1 MEATALNVRVT
12 SPMAVIVTVQ
22 RSEGAPQYVNIEQ
35 FRARATT
42 SSGSGD
48 DDCFFATDR
57 HGAWGYVPPVAAA
70 AAATATTAAQPQK
83 QPQPQQQQGGSG
95 GNPNTIVYT
104 MCSTVEDNRVRWLS
118 VMYTERNGGQ

>member
-83 QPQPQQQQGGSG
+83 QG